1 MRRLA
6 ILAAFALIIG
16 ELAPSKTAQ
25 AQQCP
30 IAQHCFTCTAKGA
43 QALYRAGDPRQV
55 RTVREAQRRGGG
67 LQAVQSLRNTRDY
80 QSALRD
86 VRRACGCL
94 RPGC

>member
-1 MRRLA
+1 MK
-6 ILAAFALIIG
+6 LIIAIAAIV
-16 ELAPSKTAQ
+16 LSVNAAQ

-30 IAQHCFTCTAKGA
+30 IYQHCLVCAAKGA

-55 RTVREAQRRGGG
+55 RIVREARRRGGSF
-67 LQAVQSLRNTRDY
+67 QAVQSLSHTRDY

>member
-1 MRRLA
+1 MKLLVIA
-6 ILAAFALIIG
+6 GFLFVCAVPA
-16 ELAPSKTAQ
+16 S

-30 IAQHCFTCTAKGA
+30 IAQHCLICAMKGA

-55 RTVREAQRRGGG
+55 RTVREAQRRGGT
-67 LQAVQSLRNTRDY
+67 LQAVQSLSHTRDY
-80 QSALRD
+80 QSALRS